1 MTSIADMLER
11 LAQAKSTGQYR
22 QIMAGY
28 ATHYRQDFE
37 KTRALYY
44 LNKITNTN
52 GTGRKKRR

>member
-28 ATHYRQDFE
+28 ATRYRQDFE

-44 LNKITNTN
+44 LNEITRSN
-52 GTGRKKRR
+52 GRTKRR

>member
-28 ATHYRQDFE
+28 ATRYRQDFE
-37 KTRALYY
+37 KTKALYF
-44 LNKITNTN
+44 LNEITRSN
-52 GTGRKKRR
+52 GRTKRR